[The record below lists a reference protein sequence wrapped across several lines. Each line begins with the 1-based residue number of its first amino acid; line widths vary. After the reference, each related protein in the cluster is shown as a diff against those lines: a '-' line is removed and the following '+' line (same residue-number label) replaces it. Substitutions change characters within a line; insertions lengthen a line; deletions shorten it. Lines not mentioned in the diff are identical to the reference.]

1 MAQYQRV
8 EYRIGKD
15 GKIKET
21 VLNGSGESCTET
33 TSDIESALGEIE
45 SQELLPEYYEEEENL
60 VTDETQF
67 LQQGERE

>member
-15 GKIKET
+15 GRIKET
-21 VLNGSGESCTET
+21 VLNGTGENCTET
-33 TSDIESALGEIE
+33 TSDIETALGEVE
-45 SQELLPEYYEEEENL
+45 SQELLPEYYEGEENL

-67 LQQGERE
+67 LQQGERQ